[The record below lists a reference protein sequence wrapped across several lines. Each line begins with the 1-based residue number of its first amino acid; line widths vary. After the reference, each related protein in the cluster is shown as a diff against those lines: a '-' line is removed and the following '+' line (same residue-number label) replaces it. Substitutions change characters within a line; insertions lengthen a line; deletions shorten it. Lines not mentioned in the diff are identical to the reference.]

1 MSFGSRWPILNSET
15 SFNPLPYGGLLMTRW
30 PVNHLTADDL
40 DAFHSASL
48 SPLAR
53 EHLAEC
59 EECRTMAQLDRVVLS
74 ALASLPSYA
83 PSPRFA
89 DLILERVHR
98 PASAPGRVL
107 APRLRTSWL
116 RPALAASLFLGL
128 GASIVWSL
136 FNRGLLLSWIQ
147 LSAAETGRTL
157 WLGVRVVATN
167 VTAQPWY
174 APLRDFASSPG
185 RVALLVLGL
194 LITYAAALYALRRLL
209 TPPSRPV
216 PHANW

>member
-1 MSFGSRWPILNSET
+1 
-15 SFNPLPYGGLLMTRW
+15 MTRW

-48 SPLAR
+48 SASAR

-59 EECRTMAQLDRVVLS
+59 KECLTMAQQDRIVVN
-74 ALASLPSYA
+74 ALAALPSYA
-83 PSPRFA
+83 PRPQFA
-89 DLILERVHR
+89 DRVVSRVAR
-98 PASAPGRVL
+98 PALAVMPAA
-107 APRLRTSWL
+107 APRVWWK
-116 RPALAASLFLGL
+116 RPALAASLLIGV

-136 FNRGLLLSWIQ
+136 VNRELLLSWLQ
-147 LSAAETGRTL
+147 LSAAETGRVL

-167 VTAQPWY
+167 VTEQPWY
-174 APLRDFASSPG
+174 TPLRDFVSSPG
-185 RVALLVLGL
+185 RLALVVLGAL
-194 LITYAAALYALRRLL
+194 VAYAAALAALKRLL